1 MPVKRKLS
9 AFAVFAVSL
18 IAIGTGIGGMYIRVV
33 LLSNIDQTWWLAK
46 LAMMVYLSS
55 LIRPIDPSMMTNW
68 PPNMTN

>member
-1 MPVKRKLS
+1 
-9 AFAVFAVSL
+9 
-18 IAIGTGIGGMYIRVV
+18 MYIRVV

-46 LAMMVYLSS
+46 LAMIVYLSS